1 MLNVDVE
8 YIFSTRSQCCV
19 HNGTLYEVGSNIE
32 NNSEECEKV
41 KGRYIVADFPNNHG
55 VCAVPGH
62 FELPDG

>member
-1 MLNVDVE
+1 M
-8 YIFSTRSQCCV
+8 

-32 NNSEECEKV
+32 NNSEDCEKV

-55 VCAVPGH
+55 VCAVPGQ